1 MSGVGFSQTKGT
13 AMATI
18 DANAITVKHDGSE
31 LDQYS
36 IAAQFAVNGLDGFR
50 GTMTAAAQRA
60 LLGSTPFGRKTVA
73 IDCSGCGTVKLVWK
87 CSFGQD
93 SQFLDLTFAEL
104 AERINPPA
112 SAKLVNIL

>member
-1 MSGVGFSQTKGT
+1 MQH
-13 AMATI
+13 I

-60 LLGSTPFGRKTVA
+60 LLGSTPFGRKTVT
-73 IDCSGCGTVKLVWK
+73 IDCSGCGTVKMVWQ

-93 SQFLDLTFAEL
+93 SQFLDLTFAKL

>member
-1 MSGVGFSQTKGT
+1 MTT
-13 AMATI
+13 L
-18 DANAITVKHDGSE
+18 DANAIAVSHDGSI

-60 LLGSTPFGRKTVA
+60 LLGCTPFGRKTLA
-73 IDCSGCGTVKLVWK
+73 IDCSGCGTVKMVWK

-93 SQFLDLTFAEL
+93 SQFLDLSFAEL

-112 SAKLVNIL
+112 KSKLVNIL